1 MKLIS
6 NILEGHEYNVPYST
20 LYCMNV
26 PVTLRC
32 NIWNIARNVPET
44 LQVHCYV
51 RPYATLRELFLQH
64 CFGILQPRFGDFAAM
79 STERFWDF
87 SPMVTERFGDFMA
100 MVTQH
105 LGDFLAIVTQ
115 HFWDTLLTL
124 IKGSPLGARKIGAS
138 SNGHNSGKNSRI
150 DILKIWFE
158 SVESLLSAAFC
169 KF

>member
-1 MKLIS
+1 MFIS
-6 NILEGHEYNVPYST
+6 GARGHGYESSSEVKEFSINKKNTDVILLRKTTVYTFTYST

-64 CFGILQPRFGDFAAM
+64 CFGILQQRFGDIAAM

-87 SPMVTERFGDFMA
+87 SAMVTERFWDFMA

-105 LGDFLAIVTQ
+105 FRDFLAIVTQ
-115 HFWDTLLTL
+115 HFWDITQQWSRNVW
-124 IKGSPLGARKIGAS
+124 GSRAKNKNIGI
-138 SNGHNSGKNSRI
+138 N
-150 DILKIWFE
+150 
-158 SVESLLSAAFC
+158 
-169 KF
+169 